1 MRKFLCIVL
10 AFMIICT
17 YITVVYA
24 EDNTTNHT
32 DSNLTDLQTQQQDLQ
47 DQIQQSHEEL
57 EEVQSQLSENLQQ
70 IEKLDERIRTSEN
83 EIEDLNNQVKT
94 LQDEIASIQSQLDVA
109 EKNYEKQKEIME
121 KRLVAIYESS
131 DIKYIDVL
139 LKSSNISEFLSN
151 YYLIT
156 EIASVDK
163 DLLDEV
169 ESEKKEIEL
178 SKQKLEKNQE
188 TLATA
193 LQTQTK
199 TATVLQN
206 TKALRENYISR
217 LSDEEKAKQAQIDEM
232 TQQYEAVNN
241 QILELAKQ
249 GLDTAYIGG
258 VLAWPVPGYTKITSN
273 YGMRVHPITGQ
284 YKLHTGVDISAPIGA
299 EFVAANDGIVT
310 KAVASELQ
318 ELKFARLDKIYEPN
332 KNEILLGLY
341 LNKKNY
347 AISICIDSQNCRI
360 NLTTN
365 SKPNPQVAPSFCM
378 LLRKNLIGLKLKNLI
393 TFDLE
398 RLVILEF
405 EGFDDVDDIITK
417 KLIVELMGKHCNIIL
432 LDEENN
438 IIDSMRHIH
447 HENGFRNIVPHT
459 KYVYPSTEKENFLEC
474 SSFDDFSKLVPTT
487 SSLGDLPSIIANLF
501 NGISQTFIKGVIYEL
516 GIDTVD
522 SDV

>member
-10 AFMIICT
+10 AFIIICT
-17 YITVVYA
+17 YITAVYA
-24 EDNTTNHT
+24 EDNTTNQT

-47 DQIQQSHEEL
+47 DQIQQSNEEL

-70 IEKLDERIRTSEN
+70 IEKLDERIRESEN
-83 EIEDLNNQVKT
+83 QIEELDEQVKS
-94 LQDEIASIQSQLDVA
+94 LQEEIASIQSQLDVA
-109 EKNYEKQKEIME
+109 EANYEKQKDIME
-121 KRLVAIYESS
+121 KRLVAIYEAG
-131 DIKYIDVL
+131 DTKYLDVL

-178 SKQKLEKNQE
+178 AKQKLEKNQQS
-188 TLATA
+188 LATA

-299 EFVAANDGIVT
+299 NFVAANDGIVT
-310 KAVASELQ
+310 KAEYNTAYGNMVMIDHGGGISTLYAHGSEILVTVGQTVKKNEAILKVGSTGYSTGPHAHFEVRINGVVTDPLPYITTGLVPGTETEEDLQ
-318 ELKFARLDKIYEPN
+318 EETDK
-332 KNEILLGLY
+332 
-341 LNKKNY
+341 
-347 AISICIDSQNCRI
+347 
-360 NLTTN
+360 
-365 SKPNPQVAPSFCM
+365 
-378 LLRKNLIGLKLKNLI
+378 
-393 TFDLE
+393 
-398 RLVILEF
+398 
-405 EGFDDVDDIITK
+405 
-417 KLIVELMGKHCNIIL
+417 
-432 LDEENN
+432 
-438 IIDSMRHIH
+438 
-447 HENGFRNIVPHT
+447 
-459 KYVYPSTEKENFLEC
+459 
-474 SSFDDFSKLVPTT
+474 
-487 SSLGDLPSIIANLF
+487 
-501 NGISQTFIKGVIYEL
+501 
-516 GIDTVD
+516 TVQY
-522 SDV
+522 